1 MSTLLP
7 FSLGKLSFTTPFP
20 AISIP
25 GTRLLSAFGPPVL
38 VGMGYYLGTRI
49 GFAWTPPVS
58 RIQLFGHRTQFCWH
72 ACFWLRGDDG
82 GHFFWR
88 SSRLTCSLN
97 YKRECRSRPR

>member
-7 FSLGKLSFTTPFP
+7 FSLGKLSFTTPFS

-49 GFAWTPPVS
+49 GFAWTPPGQPNS
-58 RIQLFGHRTQFCWH
+58 TFWPPNAILLACLLLALLPAHMLAQLQTGVPLSTAVGWFI
-72 ACFWLRGDDG
+72 
-82 GHFFWR
+82 
-88 SSRLTCSLN
+88 
-97 YKRECRSRPR
+97 